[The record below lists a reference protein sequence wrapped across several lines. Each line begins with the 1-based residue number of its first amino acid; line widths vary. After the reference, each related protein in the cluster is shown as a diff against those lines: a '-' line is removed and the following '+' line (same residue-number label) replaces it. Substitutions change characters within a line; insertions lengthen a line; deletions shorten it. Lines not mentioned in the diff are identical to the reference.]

1 MKIKKFISIILS
13 TTIAFTATLS
23 SSASIFADDV
33 EISQTDESLSFTSSF
48 FDELL
53 EQSEESIIEN
63 PDDYGISPMWLKEYH
78 QDIIDYNVGDLPEN
92 HIRILKATGYW
103 ADKYFSD
110 IKALH
115 GIGNYVI
122 NLEFLWYFAVYL
134 GKQNDPK
141 NATQMNNAINAA
153 KNSAIAKI
161 KGTTAYKNKNK
172 NNGEN
177 KLQYLIANCA
187 KLVKYDGGNKVNS
200 TKLKATEMKMRI
212 LGYASHLIGDVYAHR
227 TMLTSISGLKL
238 SYFKSS
244 LKTDVSKG
252 IVQFI
257 DLNRHYLLDSNKKG
271 EINKNYIDNPFFR
284 PNRYNDAMLDI
295 SSLVTEKSSAFDYY
309 WFLCPWSNNIK
320 LNSFKKYVKNSGLDT
335 SELTASQWAKYS
347 T

>member
-1 MKIKKFISIILS
+1 MKFKKFLCLTLA

-23 SSASIFADDV
+23 SSVSIFAEDIQETEESQSFASSIFE
-33 EISQTDESLSFTSSF
+33 EILSK
-48 FDELL
+48 
-53 EQSEESIIEN
+53 SEESNIEN
-63 PDDYGISPMWLKEYH
+63 PNDYGISPMWLRKYH
-78 QDIIDYNVGDLPEN
+78 QDIIDYNVGDLPEY
-92 HIRILKATGYW
+92 HIRILKATGDW
-103 ADKYFSD
+103 ADRWFSD

-153 KNSAIAKI
+153 KNSAIEKI
-161 KGTTAYKNKNK
+161 KGTTAYKNK

-177 KLQYLIANCA
+177 KLQYLITNCA
-187 KLVKYDGGNKVNS
+187 ELVKYDGWNGVNN
-200 TKLKATEMKMRI
+200 TKLTATEMKMRI

-227 TMLTSISGLKL
+227 TMLTSTSGLTL

-244 LKTDVSKG
+244 LKTDVPKG

-257 DLNRHYLLDSNKKG
+257 DLNRYYLLNPSKEMKDFVN
-271 EINKNYIDNPFFR
+271 ETCIDCPNFR
-284 PNRYNDAMLDI
+284 PNRYDDAMLNI
-295 SSLVTEKSSAFDYY
+295 SSMVTEKSSAFDYY
-309 WFLCPWSNNIK
+309 WFLCPWSNDVK
-320 LNSFKKYVKNSGLDT
+320 LNSFKKYVTNSGLDT

>member
-1 MKIKKFISIILS
+1 MKLKQILCLTLA

-23 SSASIFADDV
+23 SSVSIFADDV
-33 EISQTDESLSFTSSF
+33 EIQETEESQSFASSIFEEILSK
-48 FDELL
+48 
-53 EQSEESIIEN
+53 SEESNIEN
-63 PDDYGISPMWLKEYH
+63 PNDYGISPMWLRKYH
-78 QDIIDYNVGDLPEN
+78 QDIIDYNVGDLPEY
-92 HIRILKATGYW
+92 HIRILKATGDW
-103 ADKYFSD
+103 ADRWFSD

-153 KNSAIAKI
+153 KNSAIEKI
-161 KGTTAYKNKNK
+161 KGTTAYKNKN
-172 NNGEN
+172 NGEN
-177 KLQYLIANCA
+177 KLQNLITNCA
-187 KLVKYDGGNKVNS
+187 KLVKYDGWNGVNS
-200 TKLKATEMKMRI
+200 TKLTATEMKMRI

-227 TMLTSISGLKL
+227 TMLTSTSGLTL

-244 LKTDVSKG
+244 LKTDVPKG

-257 DLNRHYLLDSNKKG
+257 DLNRNYLLDSNKKG
-271 EINKNYIDNPFFR
+271 EINEKYIDNPSFR
-284 PNRYNDAMLDI
+284 PNRYDDAMLNI
-295 SSLVTEKSSAFDYY
+295 SSMVTEKSSAFDYY
-309 WFLCPWSNNIK
+309 WFLCPWSNDVK
-320 LNSFKKYVKNSGLDT
+320 LNSFKKYVTNSGLDT